1 MALANQRASHAGM
14 EGVTHGA
21 AAVERLMRPRSV
33 AVIGIS
39 SKPGTAGHT
48 VLANLTINKYA
59 GDIHLVGRSGG
70 TIDGRPVL
78 TTVDELPE
86 GVDLAVFTLPAAG
99 VKEALEGCVRRKVR
113 AVVVFASG
121 FAEAGNRAAQEEI
134 AKIAGDGGIAMLG
147 PNCLGY
153 SNFVDG
159 LQIGFASA
167 TPVAKLA
174 NVKDPAL
181 AIISQSGGFMAHL
194 RQAFEGRNLPTSY
207 TISPGNEGGLDLVD
221 FIEYLTQD
229 QATKAIVLYAEHVRR
244 PIEFLAAAKA
254 ARAAGKPVILMHPG
268 RGARAQEAAASHT
281 GALAGNYEVMRTQVT
296 HAGIALVETLDE
308 LADTAEILARYP
320 EPPTKGPGILT
331 FSGAFC
337 AIAHDFC
344 ESIGFDVPPLSPQ
357 SAEALKKR
365 LPAFVQPHNPLDLTT
380 QPIWEPDL
388 VGYGAKV
395 LLDDPAL
402 GSLVISI
409 TVGGPEQS
417 VKYMKGVVEALKG
430 SKKPA
435 VFSILG
441 DTSPLAPEFLALAK
455 EHQVI
460 LSRSSERTLRAMAQA
475 TAHGRAVEAAR
486 TSTPATPFSGMPK
499 LGTGTQPEWLGKQ
512 VLAAAGIKIPEGAL
526 AKSVDEACTV
536 AARIGYPV
544 ALKAQAAALAHKTE
558 AGGVLLNIADEA
570 ALRTAWQKLH
580 DNVTRHQPGV
590 KLDGAL
596 VEKMSAR
603 GLELVVGAKRDPHWG
618 PVVLVG
624 LGGIL
629 VEALGDVRLL
639 PPDLGEAAII
649 DELYKLKAAK
659 LLDGFRGMPAVDVK
673 AVAGVVAA
681 VGRLMRTNPDIVEID
696 VNPLVAH
703 AKGQGVTALDAL
715 IVTR

>member
-1 MALANQRASHAGM
+1 MAVANLCVSGTPAEAS
-14 EGVTHGA
+14 THGA
-21 AAVERLMRPRSV
+21 AAVERLMRPRAV
-33 AVIGIS
+33 AIIGIS
-39 SKPGTAGHT
+39 SKPGSAGHT
-48 VLANLTINKYA
+48 VLGNLTLNKYT

-70 TIDGRPVL
+70 TIEGRPVL
-78 TTVDELPE
+78 ASTDDLPE

-99 VKEALEGCVRRKVR
+99 VREALEACVRRKVR

-121 FAEAGNRAAQEEI
+121 FAEAGNRPAQDEI
-134 AKIAGDGGIAMLG
+134 AKIAEDGGIAMLG

-153 SNFVDG
+153 TNYVDG
-159 LQIGFASA
+159 LQIGFASV
-167 TPVAKLA
+167 TPVARLA
-174 NVKDPAL
+174 GGGESSL

-194 RQAFEGRNLPTSY
+194 RQAFDGRNLPTSY

-221 FIEYLTQD
+221 FVEFLTQD
-229 QATKAIVLYAEHVRR
+229 KATSAIVLYAEHVRR
-244 PIEFLAAAKA
+244 PAEFLAAAKA
-254 ARAAGKPVILMHPG
+254 ARAAGKPVVMMHPG
-268 RGARAQEAAASHT
+268 RGTRAQEAAASHT
-281 GALAGNYEVMRTQVT
+281 GALAGNYEVMRTQVA

-344 ESIGFDVPPLSPQ
+344 ESIGFDVPPLSAPQ
-357 SAEALKKR
+357 AEMLKKR

-388 VGYGAKV
+388 VGYGAKQ

-417 VKYMKGVVEALKG
+417 VKYMKGLIEAMKG
-430 SKKPA
+430 NKKPV
-435 VFSILG
+435 VFSVLG

-455 EHQVI
+455 EHGII
-460 LSRSSERTLRAMAQA
+460 LSRSSERSLRAMAQA
-475 TAHGRAVEAAR
+475 TAHGRAVAAAR
-486 TSTPATPFSGMPK
+486 SPAPATPFSGLPK
-499 LGTGTQPEWLGKQ
+499 LGHGTQVEWLGKQ
-512 VLAAAGIKIPEGAL
+512 VLTAAGIKTPDGAL
-526 AKSVDEACTV
+526 AKSVDDAVQV
-536 AARIGYPV
+536 AKKVGYPV

-570 ALRTAWQKLH
+570 ALRAAWQKLH
-580 DNVTRHQPGV
+580 DNVGRAQPGL

-596 VEKMSAR
+596 AEKMSAK
-603 GLELVVGAKRDPHWG
+603 GLELVVGAKRDPQWG
-618 PVVLVG
+618 PIVLVG

-639 PPDLGEAAII
+639 PADLGEAAIV

-659 LLDGFRGMPAVDVK
+659 LLDGFRGTPAVDVQ
-673 AVAGVVAA
+673 AVARVVAA
-681 VGRLMRTNPDIVEID
+681 IGRLMRTNPEIVEID

-703 AKGQGVTALDAL
+703 ARGQGVTALDAL
-715 IVTR
+715 IVTK